1 MYCRFYVS
9 LINLP
14 VSFSFNFIMKIFN
27 VVFCVLFVLFAALQ
41 WNDPDPYIWA
51 TIYLYAAVFCLLAA
65 VGKYYKGW
73 YLFGIVGCLGY
84 AVYLFF
90 AKDGVLSWMTE
101 HQAENIAGSMKAAKP
116 WIEDTREFFGLFI
129 IIIVLLVNFVNTSQK
144 RAKKMRKKMMKI
156 G

>member
-1 MYCRFYVS
+1 
-9 LINLP
+9 
-14 VSFSFNFIMKIFN
+14 MKIFN
-27 VVFCVLFVLFAALQ
+27 VVFAVLFVLFAALQ
-41 WNDPDPYIWA
+41 WNDPDPYIWMP
-51 TIYLYAAVFCLLAA
+51 IYLYPAILCGLAA
-65 VGKYYKGW
+65 AGKYYKGW
-73 YLFGIVGCLGY
+73 YLFGIVAALGY

-101 HQAENIAGSMKAAKP
+101 HSAENIAGTMKASQP

-129 IIIVLLVNFVNTSQK
+129 IIIVLLVNFVSTSQK